1 MRWVGYRSPP
11 PSPPSPPPS
20 SPSPPPSPPSPPL
33 SAKCYCWS
41 NTGGS
46 GYLRDKD
53 CKGKPSNSYAGLHR
67 KVFEMRQ
74 HPDQRRTHK
83 VHAIVPIDKD
93 PWTWRMLTN
102 VQAIAQ
108 VSDSTSKRARFATQ
122 IPPRQEQRIWQTIR
136 VNPSGGVMQP
146 GTCSTLEITDEPMFQ
161 EPKRKE
167 PPQQANQTRLPKSAR
182 ER

>member
-1 MRWVGYRSPP
+1 MAKIAQQPRGHKLVA
-11 PSPPSPPPS
+11 
-20 SPSPPPSPPSPPL
+20 L
-33 SAKCYCWS
+33 DCEEATTLMCAKCYCWS

-67 KVFEMRQ
+67 KVFEMRE

-93 PWTWRMLTN
+93 PWTWRMLRN

-108 VSDSTSKRARFATQ
+108 VSNDNAKKARFDTCVMPQ
-122 IPPRQEQRIWQTIR
+122 QQQRIWRTVQ
-136 VNPSGGVMQP
+136 VNPSGGVMQS
-146 GTCSTLEITDEPMFQ
+146 GTCSILVDDA
-161 EPKRKE
+161 KRKE
-167 PPQQANQTRLPKSAR
+167 PPSRDSVETRLPKSAR